1 MAGATGLGAV
11 GFGAADFGATG
22 WWVVNF
28 LLGAGLLALVPVG
41 VAAGRCAAA
50 GAGRTAWVLAPV
62 PTLKAATTC
71 AKRRACS
78 LIAPAA
84 AVASS
89 TRAAFCWVIWSRL
102 ATA

>member
-1 MAGATGLGAV
+1 MAGATGLGAAD
-11 GFGAADFGATG
+11 FGAADFGATG

-28 LLGAGLLALVPVG
+28 LLGAALALVPVG
-41 VAAGRCAAA
+41 VAIGRCAAA

-62 PTLKAATTC
+62 PTLKAATTW